1 MSQPQIGTMILKGLV
16 CNRRCLKCEGSTF
29 NKERALVRI
38 LSEYWEKE
46 NSCEISL
53 RALLATRHH
62 PHPHT

>member
-29 NKERALVRI
+29 SKETALVGI
-38 LSEYWEKE
+38 FSEYCE

-53 RALLATRHH
+53 AALLATRHH